1 MNEDVLMHGNKTVS
15 NQSPQKKL
23 FAKNTVGRSSAAP
36 GMVAKEPD
44 VLEGPRFVGHI
55 FDFGKD
61 PLAFMRRALKSK
73 KPVVDFRVPGENISL
88 ITSAAMS
95 HQILV
100 KHYED
105 FVSLLHFDSWLVP
118 LGQSCEH
125 LLQSGCSLFELRSQ
139 ALMRRMS
146 SC

>member
-1 MNEDVLMHGNKTVS
+1 MNEDVLMYDNKTVS
-15 NQSPQKKL
+15 NQSPQKNSSL
-23 FAKNTVGRSSAAP
+23 ENTVGRSSAAP
-36 GMVAKEPD
+36 GMVAIEPD

-105 FVSLLHFDSWLVP
+105 FRKAERDVGVMAHVLGGGLVTNNDYK
-118 LGQSCEH
+118 SHKNKEN
-125 LLQSGCSLFELRSQ
+125 
-139 ALMRRMS
+139 
-146 SC
+146 